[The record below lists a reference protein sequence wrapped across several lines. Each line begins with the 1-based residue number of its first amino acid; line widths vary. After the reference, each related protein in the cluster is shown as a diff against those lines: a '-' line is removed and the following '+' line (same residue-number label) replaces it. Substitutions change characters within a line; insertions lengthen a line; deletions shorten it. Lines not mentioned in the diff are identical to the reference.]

1 MERIVIIADDLTG
14 ACDTGIQFRKYGWE
28 TNVFVTPASCRTLA
42 EAGSP
47 VISLNTDTRSVS
59 ADAAY
64 EAVSSA
70 LKSLKDREDTFFYKK
85 VDSVLRGNISS
96 ELEACF
102 QTLGFEF
109 ALIAPAFPEA
119 SRCVRG
125 GRLYI
130 GSGEAMQD
138 LGDARMRVSA
148 GSRRGCELLPLET
161 VRSGTSAVIRR
172 LEALTGQGA
181 TLILA
186 DCCSSEDLSTIA
198 EAALHFGRRCIS
210 VGSAGL
216 AGRLA
221 ELFGKNPK
229 QKELH
234 SGCRTVQD
242 GALMVVVGTRHPA
255 TVAQVQRLKAEE
267 PMDTYLLTV
276 EGISQENVPQ
286 RVDTLIG
293 ERQSPGRA
301 KGILVT
307 TDLIYDGKD
316 VCRHLLQHNAYN
328 RSILN
333 GIGMSVK
340 KLMERGRIR
349 GLIVSGG
356 DVASEI
362 LCRLHFDRIS
372 LMDEPIPGIVIG
384 EAMGENISPV
394 LLATKSGGFGDENA
408 LLKLYRYMNGLDVL
422 KGVME

>member
-28 TNVFVTPASCRTLA
+28 SNVFVTPASCRTLT

-47 VISLNTDTRSVS
+47 VISLNTDTRSAS
-59 ADAAY
+59 AEVAY
-64 EAVSSA
+64 QVVSSA
-70 LKSLKDREDTFFYKK
+70 LKALKNREDTFFYKK

-96 ELEACF
+96 ELEVCF

-119 SRCVRG
+119 NRYVRN
-125 GRLYI
+125 GRLYV
-130 GSGEAMQD
+130 GSGEEKQD
-138 LGDARMRVSA
+138 FGDARGQISA
-148 GSRRGCELLPLET
+148 GSQRGCELLPLET
-161 VRSGTSAVIRR
+161 VRSGTSAVIGR
-172 LEALTGQGA
+172 LEALTKQGA

-186 DCCSSEDLSTIA
+186 DCCSSEDLGIIA

-210 VGSAGL
+210 AGSAGL
-216 AGRLA
+216 AGHLA
-221 ELFGKNPK
+221 KLLGEKPQ
-229 QKELH
+229 QKRP
-234 SGCRTVQD
+234 SSCCRKIQD

-276 EGISQENVPQ
+276 EGISQKNVPQ

-293 ERQSPGRA
+293 ERQDPGKA

-316 VCRHLLQHNAYN
+316 VCQHLLQHNVYN
-328 RSILN
+328 RSILD

-394 LLATKSGGFGDENA
+394 LLATKSGGFGDEDA
-408 LLKLYRYMNGLDVL
+408 LLKLYRYMNELYTL
-422 KGVME
+422 EGVV